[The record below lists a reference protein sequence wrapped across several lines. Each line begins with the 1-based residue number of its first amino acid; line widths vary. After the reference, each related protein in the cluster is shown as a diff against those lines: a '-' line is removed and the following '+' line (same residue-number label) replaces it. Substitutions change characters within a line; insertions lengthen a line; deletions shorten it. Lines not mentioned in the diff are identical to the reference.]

1 MTIWQRLAT
10 LTVTVSLTFV
20 GLLFQASVAQSAVAK
35 MTKEE
40 LRAKLDNPDVVIVD
54 IRLGKDWKASE
65 EKIKGAIRVDPDV
78 VESLA
83 AKYPKDK
90 TLVLYCA

>member
-1 MTIWQRLAT
+1 MTIRQRLVM
-10 LTVTVSLTFV
+10 LTITVSLTLV
-20 GLLFQASVAQSAVAK
+20 GLLLQASVVQSAVAK

-40 LRAKLDNPDVVIVD
+40 LRAKLDSPDVVIVD
-54 IRLGKDWKASE
+54 MRLGKDWKASE
-65 EKIKGAIRVDPDV
+65 EKIKGAIRMDPEA

-83 AKYPKDK
+83 AQYPQDK